1 MKQISPGST
10 VHKIFF
16 VIFAG
21 VLLKLE
27 KVGQTQFQVSIHA
40 HPCHLLCSNRQQ
52 ENKQTGPFCLEFN

>member
-21 VLLKLE
+21 ALLKLE
-27 KVGQTQFQVSIHA
+27 KFGQTQFEVSIHA
-40 HPCHLLCSNRQQ
+40 HPSHLLCSNRQQ
-52 ENKQTGPFCLEFN
+52 ETVSIPKYSLK